1 MKPISTI
8 KRARMLFGGQR
19 SLESKN
25 DDGTICVQRVFT
37 IYRLK
42 SGKWYHRKR
51 DLLDEIKD
59 GGGLGPL
66 LASGWEYQDA
76 TTLNVSL
83 RNGIKFF

>member
-1 MKPISTI
+1 MKQISKI

-59 GGGLGPL
+59 GDSYVVFSLPVKRKYLVEL
-66 LASGWEYQDA
+66 LNDLEEE
-76 TTLNVSL
+76 
-83 RNGIKFF
+83 R

>member
-1 MKPISTI
+1 MKPVSKI
-8 KRARMLFGGQR
+8 KRSRMLFGGQR

-25 DDGTICVQRVFT
+25 DDGTVSVKRVFT

-59 GGGLGPL
+59 GDSYEVFRLPVKRKYLVEL
-66 LASGWEYQDA
+66 LNE
-76 TTLNVSL
+76 LEEE
-83 RNGIKFF
+83 R

>member
-1 MKPISTI
+1 MKPVSKI
-8 KRARMLFGGQR
+8 KRSRMLFGGQR

-59 GGGLGPL
+59 GDSYVVFSLPVKRKYLVEL
-66 LASGWEYQDA
+66 LNDLEEE
-76 TTLNVSL
+76 
-83 RNGIKFF
+83 R